1 MKRWGLILDC
11 EKEEITLD
19 TESPHDCSQ
28 LEDETSPSNLINL
41 TETTSP
47 SGDHMCH
54 IDSQEYLEQANS
66 VFSDHESPEGERNSK
81 VQTQTQSETTP
92 IESNSRILDDEHEA
106 PKPEEPPNEQEDE
119 QETPEPEVVLETE
132 ESKEHDE
139 LIVLAESI
147 MSKES
152 TKSCETSKHI
162 TETELPYPSMECYGQ
177 NEGEGQYLMDE
188 DTDFEP
194 ERTPLASEVLLLG
207 QIPMVR

>member
-1 MKRWGLILDC
+1 
-11 EKEEITLD
+11 
-19 TESPHDCSQ
+19 
-28 LEDETSPSNLINL
+28 
-41 TETTSP
+41 
-47 SGDHMCH
+47 MCH
-54 IDSQEYLEQANS
+54 TDSQEYLEQVNS
-66 VFSDHESPEGERNSK
+66 VFPEHESPEEERNSE

-92 IESNSRILDDEHEA
+92 IESTSRILDDEHEA

-119 QETPEPEVVLETE
+119 QETTEPEVVLETE

-139 LIVLAESI
+139 LIVLAESV